1 MISRQDTGSQE
12 PADPERRRTGLF
24 QSSVYAP
31 SEGRTA
37 WRSPTQSP
45 SVAACPPAVLILDRG
60 DPRSISSRPVIR
72 GPFLER
78 WGEKLYI
85 KGATYGTFAPGPDGS
100 QFPPRAVVERDLHIM
115 ALNGFN
121 ALRTYTPPPAWL
133 LDEAASLG
141 IGVMVGIPWAQHVTF
156 LDQGMQREIE
166 ASIRGTVRSYAG
178 HPGILCYAVGN
189 EIPAPIV
196 RWQGARRTQSFIR
209 RLYDAAKEEDPAGL
223 VTYVSYPTT
232 EYLELPFLD
241 LLVFNVYLE
250 SRPALRRY
258 LARLHNL
265 AADRPLLLG
274 EVGLDSLRNGVEAQ
288 AESLDWQIRTA
299 FDSGCAGTFVFSW
312 TDEWYRGG
320 REIEDWDFGLTTR
333 ERSPKPALAAVQ
345 RSFAEVPL
353 PQQEAV
359 PKVSVIICTYNG
371 CRTISETL
379 SRLQSVDYPDF
390 EVIVVDDGSTDATP
404 EIVARYSVRHI
415 RTENRGLS
423 AARSTGLLAARGEIV
438 AYLDDDAYPDRDWL
452 RYIVHAF
459 QEADWACVGGPNL
472 VPATDP
478 PLAQAVA
485 NSPGGPVHVLLGDQ
499 EAEHVPGCNMAF
511 RRDRL
516 LEIGG
521 FDSRFRTA
529 GDDVDVCWRIQER
542 GWTIG
547 YHPGALVWHH
557 RRPSMRMYLKQQVGY
572 GKAEALLEDKWP
584 AKYNAVGHV
593 SWAGRIYG
601 RGVAQALVRPQRV
614 YHGLW
619 GEAPY
624 QSLYERAPG
633 TWWALPLMPE
643 WYLFLALLLPPV
655 ALGAWWRPPL
665 LVFGPIL
672 ALALLAS
679 IAQAAKGAIR
689 ASAPPALD
697 TLPRLGYRIV
707 VGALHLVQPAAR
719 LRGRLTQGLTIWRRR
734 GLGGWSW
741 LTGSERA
748 LWSETWHAPSTW
760 VEALDRC
767 LTRARIPVLRPGP
780 FEGWDLEVRGGP
792 VGRVRVLTA
801 TEEHGQ
807 GRQLVRVRLSPRV
820 RALPTLL
827 LAVLAGSITIPS
839 PGEPWLP
846 SALFLLGAVLFL
858 GLAML
863 DVGCAQATIL
873 NSLRKVA
880 GEKGAV
886 VMEEASSSDSGK
898 RSVVPR
904 PVDGVG
910 ERRPAFVQGG
920 LRH

>member
-1 MISRQDTGSQE
+1 
-12 PADPERRRTGLF
+12 
-24 QSSVYAP
+24 
-31 SEGRTA
+31 
-37 WRSPTQSP
+37 
-45 SVAACPPAVLILDRG
+45 
-60 DPRSISSRPVIR
+60 
-72 GPFLER
+72 
-78 WGEKLYI
+78 
-85 KGATYGTFAPGPDGS
+85 
-100 QFPPRAVVERDLHIM
+100 
-115 ALNGFN
+115 
-121 ALRTYTPPPAWL
+121 
-133 LDEAASLG
+133 
-141 IGVMVGIPWAQHVTF
+141 
-156 LDQGMQREIE
+156 
-166 ASIRGTVRSYAG
+166 
-178 HPGILCYAVGN
+178 
-189 EIPAPIV
+189 
-196 RWQGARRTQSFIR
+196 
-209 RLYDAAKEEDPAGL
+209 
-223 VTYVSYPTT
+223 
-232 EYLELPFLD
+232 
-241 LLVFNVYLE
+241 
-250 SRPALRRY
+250 
-258 LARLHNL
+258 
-265 AADRPLLLG
+265 
-274 EVGLDSLRNGVEAQ
+274 
-288 AESLDWQIRTA
+288 
-299 FDSGCAGTFVFSW
+299 
-312 TDEWYRGG
+312 
-320 REIEDWDFGLTTR
+320 
-333 ERSPKPALAAVQ
+333 
-345 RSFAEVPL
+345 
-353 PQQEAV
+353 
-359 PKVSVIICTYNG
+359 
-371 CRTISETL
+371 
-379 SRLQSVDYPDF
+379 LQSVDYPDF
-390 EVIVVDDGSTDATP
+390 EVIVVDDGSTDGTP
-404 EIVARYSVRHI
+404 EIVARYPVFHI

-423 AARSTGLLAARGEIV
+423 AARNTGLLAARGEII
-438 AYLDDDAYPDRDWL
+438 AYLDDDAYPDPHWL

-459 QEADWACVGGPNL
+459 EEADWACVGGPNL
-472 VPATDP
+472 APATDP

-485 NSPGGPVHVLLGDQ
+485 NSPGGPVHVLLDDQ

-521 FDSRFRTA
+521 FDPRFRTA
-529 GDDVDVCWRIQER
+529 GDDVDVCWRIQQR

-557 RRPSMRMYLKQQVGY
+557 RRPSVRMYLKQQVGY

-584 AKYNAVGHV
+584 AKYNVVGHV

-643 WYLFLALLLPPV
+643 WYLFLALLLPPAV
-655 ALGAWWRPPL
+655 LGAWWQPLL

-672 ALALLAS
+672 TLALLAS
-679 IAQAAKGAIR
+679 IAQAAKGAIG
-689 ASAPPALD
+689 ASAPRDLD
-697 TLPRLGYRIV
+697 TLPRLGYRIT
-707 VGALHLVQPAAR
+707 VGTLHLIQPAAR

-760 VEALDRC
+760 VEALEHW
-767 LTRARIPVLRPGP
+767 LTRDRIPVLRPGP

-807 GRQLVRVRLSPRV
+807 GKQLVRVRLSPRV

-827 LAVLAGSITIPS
+827 LAVLAGSTTIPS

-886 VMEEASSSDSGK
+886 LMEEASSTDSRK

-910 ERRPAFVQGG
+910 ERRPAFVQE
-920 LRH
+920 R